1 MTTCKEEATRWVYRY
16 AIGGAAFAA
25 LPIPFS
31 TSAGLATLETHMMHA
46 IGGIYGEDG
55 GTLATAAAGG
65 TFAVMGQGLKYVAM
79 QAAAF
84 VPGLGTAVR
93 MGIAG
98 STVVTIG
105 MAIIGHY
112 ERKYPGK
119 LFQAHFPEQPA
130 EPKPAEP
137 A

>member
-25 LPIPFS
+25 LPLPIP
-31 TSAGLATLETHMMHA
+31 TSAGLATLETHMLGV
-46 IGGIYGEDG
+46 IGSIYGEQS
-55 GTLATAAAGG
+55 TPLATAAAGG

-79 QAAAF
+79 QVAGF
-84 VPGLGTAVR
+84 VPGFGSAIR

-98 STVVTIG
+98 ATVVSIG
-105 MAIIGHY
+105 MALVGHF

-119 LFQAHFPEQPA
+119 LFVSGAGESIQSEA
-130 EPKPAEP
+130 PKS
-137 A
+137 